1 MTARTLEM
9 PPMAK
14 RKAGRPKGKTPSLPG
29 LQVRIDRDIV
39 AKAKVVASRRNLD
52 VGPLLSQL
60 IEPVINREYAA
71 VLRELTE
78 LEGRK

>member
-1 MTARTLEM
+1 MPVKTLEVT
-9 PPMAK
+9 PMAK
-14 RKAGRPKGKTPSLPG
+14 RKAGRPKGKTPPLPG

-52 VGPLLSQL
+52 VGPLISQL

-71 VLRELTE
+71 VLRELAE
-78 LEGRK
+78 LERSK